1 MAEEALLLFQLG
13 PVQGF
18 IAQAQEVSDLWAGSR
33 LLSQVTFAAL
43 KAVQDY
49 RAKAVFPADAQD
61 DEGIPNRFLVFV
73 PRAQAAEIAH
83 QAEKAASAKLTELAE
98 AALAHPVCARVD
110 RAAFLAQVRAFLQ
123 TSWAILPEPSGKMGK
138 DYQALGKLL
147 AARRNVRAFDAW
159 HERTLGALKDVLS
172 GKEEALQDG
181 LGAMNLIKRTLSGG
195 EWVLPKEEKYLA
207 VLMMDGDKMGET
219 LSKFQ
224 TQAEHQDFSRKLK
237 AFAGGVEAVVKA
249 YEGKLI
255 YAGGD
260 DVLAV
265 LPATRSLACARAL
278 RKAFGAQ
285 VEGEVSAGLAVGSTK
300 VPLQLIIEAA
310 RQAEQRAKHDYG
322 RGALALTVKKRSGEE
337 LRWGAKWDEG
347 GMALFAD
354 LLEAHREE
362 ANKES
367 RFAYKLA
374 GFLQPYFVDDKL
386 PENPRMRDVVR
397 LETEH
402 TLKQTDLDNKEKWE
416 DKVLKTLAAWPEE
429 RLADFLN
436 LFLCETFISRNREDN
451 V

>member
-73 PRAQAAEIAH
+73 PRTQAAEIARA
-83 QAEKAASAKLTELAE
+83 AEKAARAKLDALAE
-98 AALAHPVCARVD
+98 EALAHPRCAGVD
-110 RAAFLAQVRAFLQ
+110 PAAFLAQVRAFLQ
-123 TSWAILPEPSGKMGK
+123 TSWAVLPEPSGQMGK
-138 DYQALGKLL
+138 DYEAIGKRL
-147 AARRNVRAFDAW
+147 AARRNVRTFDAW
-159 HERTLGALKDVLS
+159 HEHGENRQKDVLS
-172 GKEEALQDG
+172 GKEEALRNG

-195 EWVLPKEEKYLA
+195 DWELPEKEKYRA

-219 LSKFQ
+219 LSHFQ

-386 PENPRMRDVVR
+386 PKKLKDVVW

-402 TLKQTDLDNKEKWE
+402 TLKQTKLDNKEKWE
-416 DKVLKTLAAWPEE
+416 AEVLETLKAWPEE

>member
-18 IAQAQEVSDLWAGSR
+18 IAQAQEVRDLWAGST
-33 LLSQVTFAAL
+33 LLSKVTFAAL
-43 KAVQDY
+43 KTVPDY

-73 PRAQAAEIAH
+73 PRAQAAEIAQ
-83 QAEKAASAKLTELAE
+83 QAEKAAREKLDALAE
-98 AALAHPVCARVD
+98 AALAHPACAGVD
-110 RAAFLAQVRAFLQ
+110 RAAFLAQVSAFLQ
-123 TSWAILPEPSGKMGK
+123 TSWAVLPEPSGQMGK
-138 DYQALGKLL
+138 DYEAIGKRL
-147 AARRNVRAFDAW
+147 AARRNVRTFDAW
-159 HERTLGALKDVLS
+159 HEHGENRQKDVLS
-172 GKEEALQDG
+172 GKEEALRDG

-195 EWVLPKEEKYLA
+195 DWELPADEKYRA

-219 LSKFQ
+219 LSHFQ
-224 TQAEHQDFSRKLK
+224 TLADHQDFSRKLK
-237 AFAGGVEAVVKA
+237 AFAGGVEAVVKE

-278 RKAFGAQ
+278 RNLFTKK
-285 VEGEVSAGLAVGSTK
+285 VKGEVSAGLAVGSTK

-337 LRWGAKWDEG
+337 LRWGAKWEEC
-347 GMALFAD
+347 GMALFAE
-354 LLEAHREE
+354 LLEAHRGKE
-362 ANKES
+362 NNES

-374 GFLQPYFVDDKL
+374 GFLLPYFVDGKL
-386 PENPRMRDVVR
+386 TGHLREVVQI
-397 LETEH
+397 ETEH
-402 TLKQTDLDNKEKWE
+402 TLKQTKLDDKEKWE
-416 DKVLKTLAAWPEE
+416 AEVLETLAAWPEE